1 MMLSLTIMLMPL
13 PDVLSEDHSLHR
25 ISIQITKAQY
35 GLLKKYSR
43 PGISISSMIRRSID
57 DMFAPVIDQA
67 LKEAEKQE
75 LEDKRKSWKK
85 QPVRSGTVVSEAPE
99 IDLGKG

>member
-1 MMLSLTIMLMPL
+1 MPL
-13 PDVLSEDHSLHR
+13 PELLSEDHSLHR
-25 ISIQITKAQY
+25 ISIQKTKAQY
-35 GLLKKYSR
+35 ALLKKYSR

-67 LKEAEKQE
+67 VKEAEKKE

-85 QPVRSGTVVSEAPE
+85 QPVRSGPVVSEAPE
-99 IDLGKG
+99 IDL

>member
-25 ISIQITKAQY
+25 ISIQITKSQY
-35 GLLKKYSR
+35 ALLKKYSR

-85 QPVRSGTVVSEAPE
+85 QPVTSGTVVSEAPE
-99 IDLGKG
+99 IDL

>member
-57 DMFAPVIDQA
+57 DMFAPVIDKA
-67 LKEAEKQE
+67 LEEA
-75 LEDKRKSWKK
+75 KK
-85 QPVRSGTVVSEAPE
+85 MEEAPE
-99 IDLGKG
+99 IRLIKG